1 MATSRQRDS
10 YLKEKS
16 SSPSS
21 VPCHTDTLHRRRTTR
36 PSVPGSP
43 DRDLHRIPA
52 ASKSFT
58 VISRARSQPLSNATS
73 GRRFPTRNPSIKP
86 PSPSGQSR
94 RVPTPNTLKGKT
106 VKASSYLPDAAI
118 SSKPVLDKASK
129 PLKSS
134 RTQPLVKAKRL
145 GADTRI
151 VTGIPT
157 PSTDAA
163 PPAIRSKKE
172 EETEIQVETSE
183 PVDIPEVKEDAPDE
197 LDLADSSAPN
207 MTEDTT
213 DSASQTDQ
221 HEPSSPKVEIEIAT
235 TNDEGLGGDGNKD
248 DEDKESPKEP
258 EGKLAIKSSEEPKSQ
273 PMVDGGKP
281 EEAEAEKATAV
292 GSSETKRPDVVAF
305 KRPEVAATG
314 RKKDA
319 PRSNEVI
326 EVARGKLMEKR
337 KSKVLALVGAFEAVI
352 PSGAGRSNYSN
363 TGEERGRGA

>member
-1 MATSRQRDS
+1 M
-10 YLKEKS
+10 
-16 SSPSS
+16 
-21 VPCHTDTLHRRRTTR
+21 
-36 PSVPGSP
+36 
-43 DRDLHRIPA
+43 
-52 ASKSFT
+52 
-58 VISRARSQPLSNATS
+58 
-73 GRRFPTRNPSIKP
+73 
-86 PSPSGQSR
+86 
-94 RVPTPNTLKGKT
+94 
-106 VKASSYLPDAAI
+106 PDAAI

-352 PSGAGRSNYSN
+352 PSGAGRSN
-363 TGEERGRGA
+363 